1 MKNPLRK
8 RLPRELKGE
17 LGKYLVVFIL
27 MVLTIGMVSGFLVAD
42 GSMIVAYNDG
52 FEKYNIE
59 NGNFRTNQQI
69 YKSQKEEIQNL
80 GIKLYENFYIEEPLD
95 NGSTMRF
102 FKNRTEINGV
112 CLMKGELPKATGEIA
127 IDRMYADNNDLK
139 VGDTLKSQSGK
150 QTWKITGLVALS
162 DYSCLFQNNNDSMF
176 DSVKFGVSVVTPEEF
191 DTLDQD
197 KLQYNYSWIYDKQPK
212 TEKEEKDVSEE
223 LMENIGEIV
232 TLEAFVPRYLNQAIT
247 FTGDDMGS
255 DKAMMIILLYI
266 VIVIMAFVFGI
277 TISNT
282 IRRESGVIG
291 TLRASGYTRRELIR
305 HYMALPVLVTL
316 VGALVGN
323 ILGYTV
329 FKNVCAGMYYGSYSL
344 PTYVTVWSAEAFLLT
359 TVVPVIIMLVVN
371 YGVLRHKLRL
381 SPLKFLRRDLSGR
394 KRKKAIYLS
403 PVIKIFSRFR
413 LRVIFQNM
421 SNYLVLF
428 IGIIF
433 ANLLL
438 MFGLLLPSALSHY
451 QVEIQNN
458 MLAKYQYMLQI
469 PASAVSGNK
478 FDGLISLLEFYM
490 DSRTDNEDAEEFS
503 VYSLNTLPGKYKSE
517 EVLLYGIEPDSRY
530 VEIDFNDTKDTYESS
545 ENTTDTKDKKDEAGN
560 KVKADNKN
568 TANAEKE
575 SAAVYISSA
584 YADKLLL
591 HVGDTITLK
600 EKYEKEKYSFKIAG
614 VYDYTAALCVFMPRS
629 ELNDIFDLGEDYYSG
644 YFSDTELTDIKS
656 QYIGSVVDLDALTKI
671 SRQLDVSMGSM
682 MGMVNGFAIVIYMVL
697 IYLLSKI
704 IIEKNAQSI
713 SMVKILG
720 YTNGEISRLDILS
733 TSMVVVLCLLLS
745 LPLET
750 VIMKVLF
757 REMMLSSISGWITL
771 WINPMIYLQ
780 MFAAGIVTYTV
791 VALLEFRR
799 IKKVPMDEALKNVE

>member
-27 MVLTIGMVSGFLVAD
+27 MVASIGFVSGFLVAD
-42 GSMIVAYNDG
+42 NSMLIAYNEG

-59 NGNFRTNQQI
+59 DGNFRTAEQVHKTQR
-69 YKSQKEEIQNL
+69 EEIEAL
-80 GIKLYENFYIEEPLD
+80 GVKLYDNYYVEEPLD

-102 FKNRTEINGV
+102 FKNRQQVDKV
-112 CLMKGELPKATGEIA
+112 CLMKGELPARTGEIA
-127 IDRMYADNNDLK
+127 IDRMYADNNNLS
-139 VGDTLKSQSGK
+139 VGDTLRSGK
-150 QTWKITGLVALS
+150 RTWKITGLVALS

-176 DSVKFGVSVVTPEEF
+176 DAVKFGVSVVTEEEF
-191 DTLDQD
+191 DSLEQE
-197 KLQYNYSWIYDKQPK
+197 KLQYNYSWIYDEKPK
-212 TEKEEKDVSEE
+212 TEKEEKEVSED
-223 LMENIGEIV
+223 LMEDMGKIV

-247 FTGDDMGS
+247 FTGDDMGG
-255 DKAMMIILLYI
+255 DKAMMIMLLYI
-266 VIVIMAFVFGI
+266 IMVIMAFVFGI

-282 IRRESGVIG
+282 IRKEAGVIG
-291 TLRASGYTRRELIR
+291 TLRASGYTRQELIL
-305 HYMALPVLVTL
+305 HYMTLPVLVTF
-316 VGALVGN
+316 VGALIGN

-329 FKNVCAGMYYGSYSL
+329 LKDVCADMYYGSYSL
-344 PTYVTVWSAEAFLLT
+344 PTYVTVWNGEAFGLT
-359 TVVPVIIMLVVN
+359 TLVPVVIMLVVN
-371 YGVLRHKLRL
+371 YGVLRNKLKL

-394 KRKKAIYLS
+394 KQKRAIYLS
-403 PVIKIFSRFR
+403 PKMKIFSRFR

-421 SNYLVLF
+421 SNYMVLF
-428 IGIIF
+428 IGILF

-458 MLAKYQYMLQI
+458 MLAKYQYMLQV
-469 PASAVSGNK
+469 PVSAVSGNK

-503 VYSLNTLPGKYKSE
+503 AYSLNTLPGKYKSE

-530 VEIDFNDTKDTYESS
+530 VTIDFN
-545 ENTTDTKDKKDEAGN
+545 NTKDKKDEAVN
-560 KVKADNKN
+560 KEKADNKN

-584 YADKLLL
+584 YADKSLL

-682 MGMVNGFAIVIYMVL
+682 MGMVNGFAIMIYMVL

-720 YTNGEISRLDILS
+720 YTNGEISKLYIMS
-733 TSMVVVLCLLLS
+733 TSLVVVFCLLLS

-771 WINPMIYLQ
+771 WIDPMIYVQ
-780 MFAAGIVTYTV
+780 MFAAGIITYGI

-799 IKKVPMDEALKNVE
+799 VKKVPMDEALKNVE

>member
-1 MKNPLRK
+1 MKSPLRK
-8 RLPRELKGE
+8 RLPRELKNE
-17 LGKYLVVFIL
+17 IGKYLVVFIL
-27 MVLTIGMVSGFLVAD
+27 MVASIGFVSGFLVAD
-42 GSMIVAYNDG
+42 NSMLIAYKEG

-59 NGNFRTNQQI
+59 DGNFRTAEQVHKTQR
-69 YKSQKEEIQNL
+69 EEIEAL
-80 GIKLYENFYIEEPLD
+80 GVKLYDNYYVEEPLD

-102 FKNRTEINGV
+102 FKNRQEVDKV
-112 CLMKGELPKATGEIA
+112 CLMKGELPAGTGEIA
-127 IDRMYADNNDLK
+127 IDRMYADNNNLF
-139 VGDTLKSQSGK
+139 VGDTLRSGK
-150 QTWKITGLVALS
+150 RTWKITGLVALS

-176 DSVKFGVSVVTPEEF
+176 DAVKFGVSVVTEEEF
-191 DTLDQD
+191 DSLDQE
-197 KLQYNYSWIYDKQPK
+197 KLQYNYSWIYDEKPK
-212 TEKEEKDVSEE
+212 TEKEEKEVSED
-223 LMENIGEIV
+223 LMEDMGKIV
-232 TLEAFVPRYLNQAIT
+232 TLEAFVPQYLNQAII
-247 FTGDDMGS
+247 FTGDDMGG
-255 DKAMMIILLYI
+255 DKAMMIMLLYI
-266 VIVIMAFVFGI
+266 IMVIMAFVFGI

-282 IRRESGVIG
+282 IRKEAGVIG
-291 TLRASGYTRRELIR
+291 TLRASGYTRQELVL
-305 HYMALPVLVTL
+305 HYMTLPVLVTF
-316 VGALVGN
+316 VGALIGN

-329 FKNVCAGMYYGSYSL
+329 LKNVCADMYYGSYSL
-344 PTYVTVWSAEAFLLT
+344 PTYVTVWNGEAFGLT
-359 TVVPVIIMLVVN
+359 TLVPVVIMLVVN
-371 YGVLRHKLRL
+371 YGVLRHKLKL

-394 KRKKAIYLS
+394 KQKRAVYLS
-403 PVIKIFSRFR
+403 PKMKIFSRFR

-421 SNYLVLF
+421 SNYVVLF
-428 IGIIF
+428 IGILF

-451 QVEIQNN
+451 QMEIQNN
-458 MLAKYQYMLQI
+458 MLAKYQYMLQV
-469 PASAVSGNK
+469 PVSAVSGNK
-478 FDGLISLLEFYM
+478 FEGLISLLEFYM

-503 VYSLNTLPGKYKSE
+503 AYSLNTLPGKYKSE

-530 VEIDFNDTKDTYESS
+530 VAIDFNDTKDTYESS
-545 ENTTDTKDKKDEAGN
+545 KNTKDKKDEAGN
-560 KVKADNKN
+560 KEKADNKN

-575 SAAVYISSA
+575 SASVYISSA
-584 YADKLLL
+584 YADKFLL

-682 MGMVNGFAIVIYMVL
+682 MGMVNGFAIMIYMVL

-720 YTNGEISRLDILS
+720 YTNGEISGLYILS
-733 TSMVVVLCLLLS
+733 TSMVVVLCLLVS
-745 LPLET
+745 LPIET
-750 VIMKVLF
+750 VVMNVLF

-771 WINPMIYLQ
+771 WIDPMIYVQ
-780 MFAAGIVTYTV
+780 MFAAGIITYGI

-799 IKKVPMDEALKNVE
+799 VKKVPMDEALKNVE